1 MVIEGILYATVSV
14 IRDVRNKSM
23 EPLPRQARSG
33 PRQNLHDEDMKKQR
47 LSLAY
52 KSWLAPAKLMS
63 YCQDELATRAG
74 NESSRSMKFCNQN
87 IEKQWR
93 HLLRILGIS
102 S

>member
-33 PRQNLHDEDMKKQR
+33 PRQNLHEDMKKQR

-52 KSWLAPAKLMS
+52 KSWLAGPGWHQLMS

-74 NESSRSMKFCNQN
+74 NESSRSMKF
-87 IEKQWR
+87 
-93 HLLRILGIS
+93 
-102 S
+102 